1 MGCLPYSVY
10 HRGADSGPGSS
21 GRGGEFLPLDLLR
34 WSSRKQTVMLDKT
47 VIGRFQNAQNRE

>member
-21 GRGGEFLPLDLLR
+21 GRGGRISAFRFATL
-34 WSSRKQTVMLDKT
+34 
-47 VIGRFQNAQNRE
+47 VIEETDGHAR